1 MTTDTET
8 QIAPRETT
16 DTWTELDR
24 LFDDLHR
31 RFLGSWNSWPFG
43 AAVLPFTAGSGRP
56 SLRAARADITD
67 TGTAFKVTADLPG
80 IPKDKLE
87 IHVSGTSVEIRGE
100 TEQNAKKA
108 ENGYLHRERHYAGF
122 YRALELPEPVV
133 AKDATAKLENGV
145 LELELPKEH
154 PTPSPEPVRV
164 PVQ

>member
-1 MTTDTET
+1 VPFAPET
-8 QIAPRETT
+8 
-16 DTWTELDR
+16 
-24 LFDDLHR
+24 
-31 RFLGSWNSWPFG
+31 
-43 AAVLPFTAGSGRP
+43 VRP
-56 SLRAARADITD
+56 SFRAARADIAD
-67 TGTAFKVTADLPG
+67 TGTSFKVTADIPG

-87 IHVSGTSVEIRGE
+87 IRVSGTSVEIRGE

-122 YRALELPEPVV
+122 YRTLELPEPVV

-154 PTPSPEPVRV
+154 PTPSAEPFKV